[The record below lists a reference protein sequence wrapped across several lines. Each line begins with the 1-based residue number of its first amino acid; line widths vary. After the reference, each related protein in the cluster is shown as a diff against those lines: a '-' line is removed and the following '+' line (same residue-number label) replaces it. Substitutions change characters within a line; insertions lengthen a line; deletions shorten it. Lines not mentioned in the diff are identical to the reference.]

1 MPQILNG
8 PVSQNEYWHGER
20 AMKKTIGLAA
30 SLLFAMTAQ
39 GFDVEAKYNQ
49 SCMACHAVGV
59 AGAPKAFDA
68 AAWAPRLA
76 TGMDTLVT
84 SVTQGK
90 GAMPPKGLC
99 MDCSAEQYKA
109 LINYMSKAK

>member
-1 MPQILNG
+1 M
-8 PVSQNEYWHGER
+8 R
-20 AMKKTIGLAA
+20 KTIGLAA
-30 SLLFAMTAQ
+30 ALLFTVSAQ
-39 GFDVEAKYNQ
+39 GFDVEAKYTQ

-59 AGAPKAFDA
+59 AGAPKSFDE

-76 TGMDTLVT
+76 IGMDALVT
-84 SVTQGK
+84 SVTNGK

>member
-1 MPQILNG
+1 
-8 PVSQNEYWHGER
+8 
-20 AMKKTIGLAA
+20 MKKVLGLAA
-30 SLLFAMTAQ
+30 ALVLSVSAQ
-39 GFDVEAKYNQ
+39 AFDVEAKYNQ
-49 SCMACHAVGV
+49 ACMACHAVGV

-76 TGMDTLVT
+76 TGMDALVT

-99 MDCSAEQYKA
+99 MDCSADQYKA
-109 LINYMSKAK
+109 LIKYMSKAK